1 MGMSLDVWNQKNGN
15 EAYRL
20 AVIDVLK
27 RNNVVVEG
35 EVVVTSEAA
44 PSSFSS
50 SKSNRRGLQ
59 SSSSGVLVTTTISTP
74 PSANIV
80 SDVIEALDGEGSNK
94 GVVETMQTTSAGTWA
109 VLKPEPVGPVVAT
122 PTTPVPKPTTPT
134 TPVSKP
140 TAQPAGANSS
150 GNAGGGSSSTV
161 TYGAVGGAVAVLAA
175 VGLAY
180 WFYCRKGK
188 QPLASAGKD
197 TRTRDHVP
205 SPHAPTTGRRASAVP
220 LDSVYGDQINE
231 RSAKLGRGS
240 SRQDVEME
248 MGQYAYRDRA
258 VTVSRPTVTERLSQD
273 LVHPTGLSPL
283 HPSNALHGHH
293 HHGQQQQHLQH
304 PPASGGGRLN
314 PN

>member
-1 MGMSLDVWNQKNGN
+1 
-15 EAYRL
+15 
-20 AVIDVLK
+20 
-27 RNNVVVEG
+27 
-35 EVVVTSEAA
+35 
-44 PSSFSS
+44 
-50 SKSNRRGLQ
+50 
-59 SSSSGVLVTTTISTP
+59 VTTTISTR

-80 SDVIEALDGEGSNK
+80 SNIIEALDGEGSNK
-94 GVVETMQTTSAGTWA
+94 GVVAIMQATSLGTWK
-109 VLKPEPVGPVVAT
+109 VLEAEPVGPVVAS
-122 PTTPVPKPTTPT
+122 PTA
-134 TPVSKP
+134 PVSKP

-150 GNAGGGSSSTV
+150 GNAGGGSSSTT

-231 RSAKLGRGS
+231 RSATLTRGS

-258 VTVSRPTVTERLSQD
+258 VTVSRPTVSERLSQD